1 MFSFLHRITGARRK
15 TMDDF
20 PGGLLADDMGLGKT
34 LMMIVAVVTTL
45 ASAAEHTETT
55 LPQTPA
61 SIRGNLTPVKST
73 LVLVPSACASVLFS
87 YR

>member
-1 MFSFLHRITGARRK
+1 
-15 TMDDF
+15 MDDF

-45 ASAAEHTETT
+45 ASAAKHTETT
-55 LPQTPA
+55 LPRNPA

-73 LVLVPSACASVLFS
+73 LVLVPSACASALFS
-87 YR
+87 YS